1 VPAKVVHIGL
11 PHDRGMTIAGYLLA
25 VAMLAAMV
33 ASLGVV
39 GWRVRRWLLPE
50 WSGSPARL
58 AEVIIALTG
67 LLGVSE
73 LLGAIGGFR
82 RWPLLLT
89 IALLAGASQLVR
101 TPASPSGPLT
111 APPSASS
118 EPLAI
123 GAAAGA
129 IVLVAGAW
137 LVKTFYALRGGMMHW
152 DTLWYHMPFAAR
164 FFQDGWVT
172 RLHYVNNLP
181 HTYLPANAELV
192 HAVGILTFGNDVLS
206 PVLNLGWLALA
217 LLAAWCIGRPD
228 GVGAATLTGAALVLA
243 VPVMV
248 ESQGGSAQSDVVGL
262 ALLLSALA
270 LAVQPDRSNS
280 VLALAGASAGLALGT
295 KLTFVAAI
303 LALSVVLI
311 VASRGRRRR
320 VAVVWGL
327 AAAVT
332 GSFWYVR
339 NLAQAGSPMPWFSLG
354 LGPVALPSLDT
365 ETFDCGTTSV
375 ADYARSPAAF
385 ARDLVPDISVALGP
399 RWLLMLGLT
408 AAGIVIAIIARR
420 SQAATMLGVVALL
433 AAVAYVVTPA
443 TAGGPNGGCFYYN
456 TRFAVPALALGVMAL
471 ALVLAGTRVPP
482 GWVAALLAVVMAA
495 NVAAWNVGNPAP
507 RLLLAGAV
515 AFVSAG
521 ALRRLRLAP
530 SMPRIRISLVLLAGA
545 LVVVAVGWT
554 VQDQYLRDRYA
565 DGGMPELSDAAYLAV
580 RDVTG
585 ARIAVAGFYTHYPLY
600 GIDLSNRV
608 DYPAMLTSWGRFQPI
623 MRCSD
628 WRHALR
634 VGGYNLVVTAA
645 GGYGGPEPKEARW
658 TRGDPAATELVHQDK
673 SSVFRIDPNRM
684 ARPESDGCDE

>member
-1 VPAKVVHIGL
+1 
-11 PHDRGMTIAGYLLA
+11 MTVAGYLLA
-25 VAMLAAMV
+25 VAMLAAMLV
-33 ASLGVV
+33 ALGAI

-50 WSGSPARL
+50 WTGSPARL
-58 AEVIIALTG
+58 AEVVIALTG
-67 LLGVSE
+67 LLSVSE

-82 RWPLLLT
+82 RWPLLL
-89 IALLAGASQLVR
+89 IIVLLAGASQLVR
-101 TPASPSGPLT
+101 TSASPSRLLT
-111 APPSASS
+111 APPSAPS

-129 IVLVAGAW
+129 VTLVAGGW

-206 PVLNLGWLALA
+206 PVLNFGWLALA
-217 LLAAWCIGRPD
+217 LLAAWCTGRPS

-262 ALLLSALA
+262 ALLLSAIA
-270 LAVQPDRSNS
+270 LAVQPDRSNAT
-280 VLALAGASAGLALGT
+280 LALAGASAGLALGT
-295 KLTFVAAI
+295 KLTFIAAI
-303 LALSVVLI
+303 LALSIVLI
-311 VASRGRRRR
+311 AASQGRRRH

-327 AAAVT
+327 AAAAT

-354 LGPVALPSLDT
+354 LGPVALPSLGSQ
-365 ETFDCGTTSV
+365 TFDCGTTTV

-385 ARDLVPDISVALGP
+385 GRDLLPDISVALGP
-399 RWLLMLGLT
+399 RWLLVLGLMM
-408 AAGIVIAIIARR
+408 AGIVISFIARR
-420 SQAATMLGVVALL
+420 SQTATMLGVVALL
-433 AAVAYVVTPA
+433 AAVAYLVTPA

-456 TRFAVPALALGVMAL
+456 TRFAIPALALGVMAL
-471 ALVLAGTRVPP
+471 PLVLAGTQVPRS
-482 GWVAALLAVVMAA
+482 WVAALLAAVMAG
-495 NVAAWNVGNPAP
+495 NVAAWNVGNPTP

-521 ALRRLRLAP
+521 VLRRLRLAP
-530 SMPRIRISLVLLAGA
+530 SIPPIRIGLVLLAGA
-545 LVVVAVGWT
+545 MVVVAVGWM
-554 VQDQYLRDRYA
+554 VQDRYLRDRYA
-565 DGGMPELSDAAYLAV
+565 DGGMPELADAAYLAV

-600 GIDLSNRV
+600 GTDLSNRV

-623 MRCSD
+623 TRCSD

-634 VGGYNLVVTAA
+634 DGGYNLVVTAA
-645 GGYGGPEPKEARW
+645 GGYGGPEPQEARW
-658 TRGDPAATELVHQDK
+658 TRSDPAATELVHQGK
-673 SSVFRIDPNRM
+673 SSVFQIDPNRM
-684 ARPESDGCDE
+684 VTRESDGCDE

>member
-1 VPAKVVHIGL
+1 
-11 PHDRGMTIAGYLLA
+11 MTIAGYLLA

-33 ASLGVV
+33 VALGVV

-50 WSGSPARL
+50 WTGSPARL
-58 AEVIIALTG
+58 AETVIALTG
-67 LLGVSE
+67 LLSVSE

-89 IALLAGASQLVR
+89 IVLLGGASQLVR
-101 TPASPSGPLT
+101 TSASPSRPLT
-111 APPSASS
+111 APPSAPS

-129 IVLVAGAW
+129 VTLVAGGW
-137 LVKTFYALRGGMMHW
+137 LVRTFYGLRGGMMHW

-192 HAVGILTFGNDVLS
+192 HAVGMLTFGNDVLS
-206 PVLNLGWLALA
+206 PVLNLGWLTLA
-217 LLAAWCIGRPD
+217 LLAAWCIGRPS

-248 ESQGGSAQSDVVGL
+248 ESQGGSAQNDVVGL
-262 ALLLSALA
+262 ALLLSTIA
-270 LAVQPDRSNS
+270 LAVQPDRSNAA
-280 VLALAGASAGLALGT
+280 LALAGASAGLALGT
-295 KLTFVAAI
+295 KLTFIAAI
-303 LALSVVLI
+303 LALSIVLI

-327 AAAVT
+327 AATAT

-339 NLAQAGSPMPWFSLG
+339 NLARAGSPMPWFSLG

-365 ETFDCGTTSV
+365 QTFDCGTTSV

-385 ARDLVPDISVALGP
+385 GRDLLPDISVALGP
-399 RWLLMLGLT
+399 GWLLVLGLMT
-408 AAGIVIAIIARR
+408 AGIVIAVITRR
-420 SQAATMLGVVALL
+420 SRTATMLGVVALL
-433 AAVAYVVTPA
+433 AALAYVVTPA

-456 TRFAVPALALGVMAL
+456 TRFATPALALGVMAL
-471 ALVLAGTRVPP
+471 PLVLAGTRVPRS
-482 GWVAALLAVVMAA
+482 WVAALLAAVMAG
-495 NVAAWNVGNPAP
+495 NVAAWNVGNPTP

-515 AFVSAG
+515 AFLSAG
-521 ALRRLRLAP
+521 VLRRSRSAP
-530 SMPRIRISLVLLAGA
+530 SIPRIRIGLVLLVGA
-545 LVVVAVGWT
+545 VVVVAVGWM
-554 VQDQYLRDRYA
+554 VQDRYLRDRYT
-565 DGGMPELSDAAYLAV
+565 DGDMPELADAAYLAV

-600 GIDLSNRV
+600 GTDLSNRV

-623 MRCSD
+623 TRCSD

-645 GGYGGPEPKEARW
+645 GGYGGPEPQEARW
-658 TRGDPAATELVHQDK
+658 TRSDPAATELVHQDK
-673 SSVFRIDPNRM
+673 SSVFQIDPNRM
-684 ARPESDGCDE
+684 VTRESDGCDE